1 MDALYQFGI
10 HLIQSIQT
18 LSPALDGIIET
29 ASFIGTPEFF
39 LILVPFIYWSI
50 DRRVGIR
57 AILVVFLFDFINASL
72 KLLFHQPRPYWIG
85 DVKEFGDAGG
95 EGTYGIPS
103 GHSGRS
109 LALSGYLA
117 TQVKKNWFWAVAAF
131 YILLVGFSRMYLGV
145 HFPQDVLGGW
155 LLGLLAI
162 WALAK
167 WGNVV
172 RTWLADKSVSTQI
185 MLGFLAAMG
194 MVLTGFIVRFI
205 ISGTPDPA
213 EWSPYNAEARTVT
226 HFFTISGA
234 VFGACAGY
242 ALMRQYARFN
252 AKGDWAKRGIRYLL
266 GMVVLLVL
274 FFGMDIAFAAIA
286 VDESTLGYILRF
298 VRYGFSL
305 FWTTFLAPWLFLKT
319 KLAEAE

>member
-10 HLIQSIQT
+10 QLIQSIQT
-18 LSPALDGIIET
+18 LSPALDGIMET
-29 ASFIGTPEFF
+29 ASFLGTPEFF

-72 KLLFHQPRPYWIG
+72 KILFHEPRPFWLG
-85 DVKEFGDAGG
+85 GVKQLSV
-95 EGTYGIPS
+95 EGTYGLPS
-103 GHSGRS
+103 GHSGRTF
-109 LALSGYLA
+109 ALSGYLA
-117 TQVKKNWFWAVAAF
+117 TQVKRNWSWAVAAL
-131 YILLVGFSRMYLGV
+131 YILLVGFSRMYLGM

-162 WALAK
+162 WVLAK
-167 WGNVV
+167 WGDAV
-172 RTWLADKSVSTQI
+172 REWLADQSISTQI
-185 MLGFLAAMG
+185 LLGFLAAMG

-205 ISGTPDPA
+205 VAGTPDPA

-226 HFFTISGA
+226 HFFTLAGSL
-234 VFGACAGY
+234 FGACAGY
-242 ALMRQYARFN
+242 ALMRQRARFN
-252 AKGDWAKRGIRYLL
+252 PKGDWTKRGIRYLL
-266 GMVVLLVL
+266 GMLVLLVF

-298 VRYGFSL
+298 IRYGFSL
-305 FWTTFLAPWLFLKT
+305 FWATFLAPWLFLKI
-319 KLAEAE
+319 KLAEPE

>member
-18 LSPALDGIIET
+18 LSPALDGIMKT

-39 LILVPFIYWSI
+39 LILIPFIYWSI
-50 DRRVGIR
+50 DRHVGIR
-57 AILVVFLFDFINASL
+57 AILVVFFFEFINASL

-85 DVKEFGDAGG
+85 DLKDFGDAGG
-95 EGTYGIPS
+95 EGTYGLPS

-109 LALSGYLA
+109 LALSGYLS
-117 TQVKKNWFWAVAAF
+117 TQIKRNWFWAIAVFYTFLVA
-131 YILLVGFSRMYLGV
+131 FSRMYLGV

-162 WALAK
+162 WAFAK
-167 WGNVV
+167 WGDAA
-172 RTWLADKSVSTQI
+172 REWLAEKSVSTQVL
-185 MLGFLAAMG
+185 LGFLVAMG

-205 ISGTPDPA
+205 ISGTPDPV
-213 EWSPYNAEARTVT
+213 EWSPYNADARTVT

-234 VFGACAGY
+234 VFGAWAGY

-252 AKGDWAKRGIRYLL
+252 AKGDLAKRGIRYLL
-266 GMVVLLVL
+266 GMLFLLVF
-274 FFGMDIAFAAIA
+274 FFGMDIAFAAITP
-286 VDESTLGYILRF
+286 DESTLGYILRF
-298 VRYGFSL
+298 IRYGFSL
-305 FWTTFLAPWLFLKT
+305 FWATFLAPWLFLKF
-319 KLAEAE
+319 KLAEPD